1 MKAVKINE
9 LLSEKAREQ
18 VRAELRRRP
27 VRRRTT
33 DDRRQTGNWFR
44 RVVAGVAGRRVV
56 AFAERD
62 KSHALVKEGGLAQF
76 LVDPAGTLHVRITR
90 IGGRELDGD
99 NLAGGCK
106 ELRDAIAA
114 AFGRKGDSDGDGFEW
129 EYAQDPSTRRG
140 ALLRAGGKTEDDD

>member
-9 LLSEKAREQ
+9 LLSKKAREQ

-27 VRRRTT
+27 
-33 DDRRQTGNWFR
+33 G
-44 RVVAGVAGRRVV
+44 VVACVAGRRVV

-129 EYAQDPSTRRG
+129 EYAQRDGRTEDG
-140 ALLRAGGKTEDDD
+140 KTEDGKTEDDD